1 MVCGLHYGAD
11 KMEQVF
17 NMYQGM
23 ESNKETCRD
32 IVEQIFFPPLWPN
45 LVQLYRY
52 VDHSCQAVVIITT
65 GVVIIDKKWH

>member
-1 MVCGLHYGAD
+1 MEGDHYKTRSLCHGVLEGGCVLYYVTG

-17 NMYQGM
+17 HMYQGM

-32 IVEQIFFPPLWPN
+32 IVEQVFFPPIWPN

-52 VDHSCQAVVIITT
+52 EST
-65 GVVIIDKKWH
+65 GYG